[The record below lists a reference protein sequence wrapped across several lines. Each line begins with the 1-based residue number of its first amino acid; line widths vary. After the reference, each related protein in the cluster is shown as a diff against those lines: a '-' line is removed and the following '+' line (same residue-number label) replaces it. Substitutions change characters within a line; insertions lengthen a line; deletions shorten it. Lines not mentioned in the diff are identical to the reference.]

1 MSSSSELFFC
11 FLHCLYFHHVPF
23 LCEFVLPSIYHV
35 ETFNL
40 AVHSLYMKEELKT
53 YAWKWHNMWTSVK
66 GGGELTFPSREPPNG
81 LFSGTI
87 QFYFFVFFSLE
98 KNLSISS
105 LLGLWLPGIGRGLRI
120 SLFSTQT

>member
-1 MSSSSELFFC
+1 MNSSSELFFC

-40 AVHSLYMKEELKT
+40 AVHSLYMKEELKK

-66 GGGELTFPSREPPNG
+66 EGGEPTFPSREPPNG

-87 QFYFFVFFSLE
+87 QFNFLFFFSRKE
-98 KNLSISS
+98 SFH
-105 LLGLWLPGIGRGLRI
+105 
-120 SLFSTQT
+120 LFSVRALATRYWKRP